1 MESTQSFALFVMYLS
16 NALMVC
22 ELPSEETTETIPVP
36 KQRPAHTAWVSQ
48 LSAGTFFVGSHYKC
62 FGGGPGDRIGCGRL
76 PGLVTFHVDLCE
88 SCNGQANVSLPR
100 PLPPW
105 MHPEQ
110 VICLA

>member
-1 MESTQSFALFVMYLS
+1 MESTQSVAPFVMYLS

-22 ELPSEETTETIPVP
+22 DLPAEETTEARPVP

-48 LSAGTFFVGSHYKC
+48 LSAGTFFRRWSLQ
-62 FGGGPGDRIGCGRL
+62 FFWGGPGDRIGCARL

-88 SCNGQANVSLPR
+88 SCNGQANVSRPR

-105 MHPEQ
+105 MHPEP